1 LSRKE
6 LEGFDAVVMDPP
18 RAGAKAQSEMLAKSK
33 VGTVIAVSCAPA
45 TLARDVRI
53 LTDAGYKL
61 ENITPIDQFVF
72 SAHVE
77 AVAVLRR

>member
-6 LEGFDAVVMDPP
+6 LEPFDVAVFDPP
-18 RAGAKAQSEMLAKSK
+18 RSGAAAQAHMLAKSK
-33 VGTVIAVSCAPA
+33 VPVVVAVSCNPL
-45 TLARDVRI
+45 TLARDVRSLI
-53 LTDAGYKL
+53 DGGYALGKV
-61 ENITPIDQFVF
+61 TPIDQFTW